1 MLFKV
6 FPVSE
11 LSRLFAILQSERI
24 VGPVKKGE
32 DRHGRSLYDFD
43 VIHDFG
49 DLHLDYTQ
57 TVHSAKNYFLPYRE
71 DLCTFTFQ
79 DGDWHKEVDYGV
91 YVPLVLFG
99 LHPCDINA
107 LNKLDKVLL
116 GGRYPNPFYG
126 KKRANMF
133 IVGHSCTPQ
142 PFCFCQSMGAD
153 SVIRGFDLFLT
164 RLDDVYFAEILSSR
178 AFHLLEQIDCH
189 EPDSREHQRYL
200 EQIAAR
206 ESFFVTHV
214 DTSDLTKILDLEFQA
229 PVWREWGD
237 RCLSCGT
244 CAQVCPT
251 CYCYGVEEQVDMDF
265 THGRK
270 EKMLYSCNLLDFA
283 SVAGGHNFRPES
295 HTRIKYR
302 YYHKHRGFV
311 EAFEE
316 ALCVGCGRCGQSCL
330 ARITVPEVIAS
341 VRACKEGKN
350 EA

>member
-1 MLFKV
+1 MLFRV

-11 LSRLFAILQSERI
+11 LGRLFALLQPGRI
-24 VGPVKKGE
+24 VGPIKKGE
-32 DRHGRSLYDFD
+32 DRRGESLYDFD
-43 VIHDFG
+43 VVRDFA

-57 TVHSAKNYFLPYRE
+57 TIHSAKNYFLPYRE
-71 DLCTFTFQ
+71 DLCTFTFY
-79 DGDWHKEVDYGV
+79 DGDWRKEVDYGV
-91 YVPLVLFG
+91 YAPLILFG
-99 LHPCDINA
+99 LHACDINA

-133 IVGHSCTPQ
+133 IVGHSCNPQ
-142 PFCFCQSMGAD
+142 PFCFCKSMGTD
-153 SVIRGFDLFLT
+153 SVLRGFDLFLT
-164 RLDDVYFAEILSSR
+164 KLGERYFAEVLSPR
-178 AFHLLEQIDCH
+178 AFHLLEKIDCR
-189 EPDSREHQRYL
+189 EPDGEEHRRYL
-200 EQIAAR
+200 EQIAVR
-206 ESFFVTHV
+206 ESMFVAQV
-214 DTSDLTKILDLEFQA
+214 DTSDLTKILDLEFQS

-251 CYCYGVEEQVDMDF
+251 CYCYGVDEQVDMDF
-265 THGRK
+265 SQGRK

-316 ALCVGCGRCGQSCL
+316 SLCVGCGRCGQSCL

-341 VRACKEGKN
+341 VRSGQGGQG
-350 EA
+350 